1 LGFDPKSEDFLNDI
15 NSGDIHMMLS
25 KKVSL
30 LAGAVALVGAVYMPQ
45 AGATTYNIGP
55 FTNQDSGFASASGL
69 SAGNFSDMFKFT
81 ITGGDAVFTATGNSI
96 TASLSKGTQI
106 KTFDLYDGATKL
118 ATGSVSSTAN
128 AVGSGQSYA
137 SIVNYSPMIAGKE
150 YTISVTGSVL
160 ASTAAGKGNY
170 SLSLSTAPVPEPEE
184 WAMMLVG
191 AGLVSYQVR
200 RKQKGLSQASLG

>member
-1 LGFDPKSEDFLNDI
+1 
-15 NSGDIHMMLS
+15 MMLS

-45 AGATTYNIGP
+45 ASATTFNIGP

-69 SAGNFSDMFKFT
+69 SAGSFDDWFKFS
-81 ITGGDAVFTATGNSI
+81 ITGGPAIFTATGNSV
-96 TASLSKGTQI
+96 TASLTKGTQI
-106 KTFDLYDGATKL
+106 KTFDLFDGATKL
-118 ATGSVSSTAN
+118 ATGSVSSSGN
-128 AVGSGQSYA
+128 AVGNGSSYA
-137 SIVNYSPMIAGKE
+137 SIVNYSPLAAGKE
-150 YTISVTGSVL
+150 YSINITGTVL
-160 ASTAAGKGNY
+160 AGTAVGKGNY

>member
-1 LGFDPKSEDFLNDI
+1 
-15 NSGDIHMMLS
+15 MMLS

-45 AGATTYNIGP
+45 ASATTYNIGP
-55 FTNQDSGFASASGL
+55 FTNQDSGFAAASGL
-69 SAGNFSDMFKFT
+69 SAGSFDDWFKFT
-81 ITGGDAVFTATGNSI
+81 ITGGDAIFTATGNSV
-96 TASLSKGTQI
+96 TASLTKGTQI
-106 KTFDLYDGATKL
+106 KTFDLYDGSTKL
-118 ATGSVSSTAN
+118 ATGTIQSSAN
-128 AVGSGQSYA
+128 AVGNGSSYA
-137 SIVNYSPMIAGKE
+137 SIVNYSPLIAGKE
-150 YTISVTGSVL
+150 YSLEVAGTVL
-160 ASTAAGKGNY
+160 AGTAAGKGNY

>member
-1 LGFDPKSEDFLNDI
+1 
-15 NSGDIHMMLS
+15 MMLS

-45 AGATTYNIGP
+45 ASATTYNIGP
-55 FTNQDSGFASASGL
+55 FTNQDSGFAAASGL
-69 SAGNFSDMFKFT
+69 SAGSFDDWFKFT
-81 ITGGDAVFTATGNSI
+81 VTGGDAIFTSTGNSV

-106 KTFDLYDGATKL
+106 KTFDLYDASSTKV
-118 ATGSVSSTAN
+118 ATGSVTSTAN
-128 AVGSGQSYA
+128 AVGTGSSYA
-137 SIVNYSPMIAGKE
+137 SIVNYAPLIAGKE
-150 YTISVTGSVL
+150 YSINVAGTVL

>member
-1 LGFDPKSEDFLNDI
+1 
-15 NSGDIHMMLS
+15 MMLS

-45 AGATTYNIGP
+45 ASATTYNIGP
-55 FTNQDSGFASASGL
+55 FTNQDSGFAAASGL
-69 SAGNFSDMFKFT
+69 SAGSFDDWFKFT
-81 ITGGDAVFTATGNSI
+81 ITGGDAIFTATGNSV
-96 TASLSKGTQI
+96 TASLVKGTQI
-106 KTFDLYDGATKL
+106 KSFDLYDGSTKL
-118 ATGSVSSTAN
+118 ATGSVNSTAN
-128 AVGSGQSYA
+128 AIGTGSSYA
-137 SIVNYSPMIAGKE
+137 SIVNYAPLIAGKE
-150 YTISVTGSVL
+150 YSVNVAGTVL